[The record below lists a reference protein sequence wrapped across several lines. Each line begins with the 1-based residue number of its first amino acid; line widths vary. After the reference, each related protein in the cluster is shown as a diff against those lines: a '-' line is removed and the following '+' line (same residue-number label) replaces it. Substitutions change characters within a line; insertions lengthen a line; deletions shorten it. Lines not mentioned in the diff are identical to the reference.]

1 MKITKLIL
9 ATTVVALTA
18 ASCCNKSDAPK
29 TLVLYYSL
37 TSNTKAVAEEMANRL
52 GADIEEIVCVNP
64 YDTNFQACIQRCM
77 QEREQGV
84 NPDIQPVKA
93 DLSQYDV
100 IFLGYPIWFGT
111 YAPPITTY
119 LNNVDLSGKKIVPFC
134 TFGSGGLN
142 S

>member
-1 MKITKLIL
+1 MKLIL

-18 ASCCNKSDAPK
+18 ASCCNKNDTPK

-37 TSNTKAVAEEMANRL
+37 TSNTKAVAEEIANRL

-77 QEREQGV
+77 QEREQGLI
-84 NPDIQPVKA
+84 PDIQPVKA

-100 IFLGYPIWFGT
+100 IFLGYPVWFGT
-111 YAPPITTY
+111 CAPPIDKY
-119 LNNVDLSGKKIVPFC
+119 LLTEDLSGKKIVPFC